1 MKNKTFRIHTQS
13 GDIEVLSPAGLVTAV
28 LRPWDQVQLVH
39 IILTLHLQ
47 RAQGQALPPSVDI
60 EADAPAVPMQPVQH
74 PTNG

>member
-1 MKNKTFRIHTQS
+1 MKTKTFRIHTAS

-28 LRPWDQVQLVH
+28 LRPWDQVQLIH

-47 RAQGQALPPSVDI
+47 RAQGQPLPPSVDI
-60 EADAPAVPMQPVQH
+60 EADAPAIPMDMVKH